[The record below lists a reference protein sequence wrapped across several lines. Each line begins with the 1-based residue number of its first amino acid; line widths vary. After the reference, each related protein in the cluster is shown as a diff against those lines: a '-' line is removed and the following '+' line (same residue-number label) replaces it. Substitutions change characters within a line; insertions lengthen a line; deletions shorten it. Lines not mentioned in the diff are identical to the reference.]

1 MKLFFNFLVVLF
13 IVGSI
18 KLVGSEEIIKTY
30 SVSTKGIK
38 IGELVWKLNKNNNK
52 YENKI
57 LLKSKGFLS
66 SVYSFSGEYL
76 SFGTVE
82 NDVFVPEQ
90 YSHTWITKNKKKEM
104 LILFTKNK
112 VSKTSQSPLENEFS
126 RINLFSLK
134 DYNDPLTS
142 FINIFNNQKLSKTV
156 DGRRVY
162 NMVVKDGSKKPNRKT
177 IFVEDYINIY
187 ADHKRNDLEYLQIF
201 KDESSVLPKKINI
214 KFKGSVFSL
223 IKI

>member
-1 MKLFFNFLVVLF
+1 
-13 IVGSI
+13 
-18 KLVGSEEIIKTY
+18 
-30 SVSTKGIK
+30 
-38 IGELVWKLNKNNNK
+38 
-52 YENKI
+52 
-57 LLKSKGFLS
+57 
-66 SVYSFSGEYL
+66 
-76 SFGTVE
+76 
-82 NDVFVPEQ
+82 
-90 YSHTWITKNKKKEM
+90 M

-162 NMVVKDGSKKPNRKT
+162 NMVVKDGSKEPNRKT

-187 ADHKRNDLEYLQIF
+187 ADHKRNDLEKIVFTKKQNI
-201 KDESSVLPKKINI
+201 VLPDLVLVY
-214 KFKGSVFSL
+214 FKGSIF
-223 IKI
+223 KIREN